1 MSAHEFLSANA
12 EIHERILAT
21 QLETIVDVAS
31 LMAKTIHQTDGLVH
45 LFGAGHSSLV
55 VQEMFPRIGSIGGF
69 NPIVDLPLTR
79 FTAFAGDDVTHRRNL
94 FISTVERYGTLIAED
109 ADFRSS
115 DVVLCST
122 ATGVNA
128 VTIEVALQAKARGA
142 STVALTSLAHAHATE
157 PSHSSGKF
165 LHEVCDHVL
174 DLCTPAGDALI
185 EVGLDARVGGSSTIA
200 ACLIGNALMVEVAA
214 RIKQM
219 GGRPDVMPSI
229 FFKGESG
236 ADRRNRAAAVYDRM
250 WHRARNPRSKT

>member
-1 MSAHEFLSANA
+1 MSAREFLSANA
-12 EIHERILAT
+12 AIHDKILTTQMDAIHEVALVMAT
-21 QLETIVDVAS
+21 
-31 LMAKTIHQTDGLVH
+31 TIHDVGGLVH

-94 FISTVERYGTLIAED
+94 FISTMEKYGTVVAED
-109 ADFRSS
+109 ADFREG

-128 VTIEVALQAKARGA
+128 VTVEVAMQAKARGA
-142 STVALTSLAHAHATE
+142 VTVALTSLQHAHATE
-157 PSHSSGKF
+157 PSHSSGKY
-165 LHEVCDHVL
+165 LHEACDHVL

-185 EVGLDARVGGSSTIA
+185 DVGLDAKVGGSSTIA

-214 RIKQM
+214 LIQQR
-219 GGRPDVMPSI
+219 GGKPDVMPSI

-236 ADRRNRAAAVYDRM
+236 AERRNQAAAVYDRM
-250 WHRARNPRSKT
+250 WRRARNPRSKK